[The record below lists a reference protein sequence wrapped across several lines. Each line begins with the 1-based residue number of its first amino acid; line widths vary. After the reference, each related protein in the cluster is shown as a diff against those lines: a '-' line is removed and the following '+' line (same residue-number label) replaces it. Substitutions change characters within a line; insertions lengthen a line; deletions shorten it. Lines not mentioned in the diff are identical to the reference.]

1 MDKCFIASSS
11 EAQFC
16 ALYFMDILD
25 AVLKQANLNIE
36 CILWRDAEEFSVLN
50 DATLTRLI
58 SLGQREIAYSIAF
71 FTPDDLSTS
80 RGQSQIIAR
89 DNVLFEYGLFLGMLG
104 EKRSFAIIPQ
114 DEKGRN
120 SIKLPSDIGGVTLP
134 RYKFKGFDCTQYS
147 RKDFFNAAIS
157 IVSAIKKFKG
167 PPESRD
173 LSSVGVPPENPIIG
187 PRTAFQ
193 GHDSGAFSS
202 Y

>member
-16 ALYFMDILD
+16 ARYFMDILN
-25 AVLKQANLNIE
+25 AILKQANLSIE

-50 DATLTRLI
+50 DATLMRLI
-58 SLGQREIAYSIAF
+58 SIGRREITYSVAF

-114 DEKGRN
+114 DEEGRN
-120 SIKLPSDIGGVTLP
+120 LIKLPSDIGGVTLP
-134 RYKFKGFDCTQYS
+134 RYKFKGFDCTEYS
-147 RKDFFNAAIS
+147 QQDFFNAAIS
-157 IVSAIKKFKG
+157 IVSAIKKFKSH
-167 PPESRD
+167 PESGD
-173 LSSVGVPPENPIIG
+173 PSSDGFPPENPIIG

-193 GHDSGAFSS
+193 GHDNGAFSS